1 MKKDNKTIV
10 VFLRLNPAEKQML
23 DDLTALDGETQ
34 SVTLRRLIREAHS
47 KMKLQMKL
55 MRAPG
60 QPCAVA
66 TLDGERVEQS
76 AIKEGG

>member
-34 SVTLRRLIREAHS
+34 SVTLRRLIREAYFR
-47 KMKLQMKL
+47 MQFGMGL
-55 MRAPG
+55 MRPSQEADMVLSA
-60 QPCAVA
+60 Q
-66 TLDGERVEQS
+66 DGEWE
-76 AIKEGG
+76 AE